1 MVYPCQGRA
10 LSNKRK
16 AVRINA
22 TARMEL
28 KGMMVHGGW
37 GEGYKLNDSIY
48 ITLLKQSYSDSFRG
62 YQGPGMDGGGSE
74 CGIEGVTG
82 GGPQ

>member
-1 MVYPCQGRA
+1 M
-10 LSNKRK
+10 
-16 AVRINA
+16 
-22 TARMEL
+22 
-28 KGMMVHGGW
+28 HGGW

-62 YQGPGMDGGGSE
+62 YQGPGMDGGGSG